1 MPVVVKCIRN
11 LLQNISLFLKEASMS
26 TPFRLSAILLASFF
40 LLFPLHFAI
49 AVSQT
54 SPQSEIVLSSND
66 ETKSDQQTTS
76 DTSKLT
82 WLCPSC
88 GTYVSYQNLTCPQ
101 CGTQRLSL
109 SSNQLELY
117 KSVKKHPGMKKAGIA
132 LSIIGGGVA
141 GFGLTYLLVKGGRTS
156 GGGTNHSAAFVFLIT
171 MGIGAVLGGTGLV
184 MLLASRGTK
193 MEKLPQEQYPQFGYH
208 WQEKLEALGEKPKT
222 DGTIVPLFSMS
233 FTF

>member
-1 MPVVVKCIRN
+1 
-11 LLQNISLFLKEASMS
+11 MS
-26 TPFRLSAILLASFF
+26 TPFRLSVVLLASLF
-40 LLFPLHFAI
+40 LLLPMHFAI
-49 AVSQT
+49 ATSQT
-54 SPQSEIVLSSND
+54 NPQSEIVLSSND
-66 ETKSDQQTTS
+66 DTKSDQPTTT

-82 WLCPSC
+82 WLCPNC
-88 GTYVSYQNLTCPQ
+88 GTYVSYQNLTCSQ
-101 CGTQRLSL
+101 CGTQRPGL

-117 KSVKKHPGMKKAGIA
+117 KSVKKHPTMKNVGIA

-156 GGGTNHSAAFVFLIT
+156 GGGTNHGAAFVFLIT

-193 MEKLPQEQYPQFGYH
+193 MEKLPQEQYPQLGYH
-208 WQEKLEALGEKPKT
+208 WQEKLGPLGKLPKT